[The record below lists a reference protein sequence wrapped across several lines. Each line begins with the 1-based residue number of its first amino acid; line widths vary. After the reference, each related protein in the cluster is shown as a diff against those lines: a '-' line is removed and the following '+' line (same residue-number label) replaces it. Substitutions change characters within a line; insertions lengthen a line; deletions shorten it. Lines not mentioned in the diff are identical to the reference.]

1 MGKINPQD
9 LHQHWVHSQEE
20 DTATEA
26 VYRPDTYPFPPARGR
41 TSFDLRP
48 LGALVK
54 SAIAPDD
61 RRAKSQGNWKLE
73 DGDKLAFYA
82 DDPAKPEEVMRIA
95 SVTKDKLVI
104 HK

>member
-1 MGKINPQD
+1 MSKINAQD

-26 VYRPDTYPFPPARGR
+26 VYRPDTYKFPPARGR

-48 LGALVK
+48 MGALVK
-54 SAIAPDD
+54 SAIAADD
-61 RRAKSQGNWKLE
+61 RRAKSQGSWRLE

-82 DDPAKPEEVMRIA
+82 DDAKPDQVMQIA
-95 SVTKDKLVI
+95 SVSKDKLVVRR
-104 HK
+104 